1 LIYTD
6 LANGHKFNPMTAFSS
21 QSRVMATTSSSVIRV
36 FSRVTFREQEISGR
50 QAIEPQNQQIGMPT
64 ELRRQ
69 MHIVP
74 KDYMVHGDD
83 RKS

>member
-1 LIYTD
+1 
-6 LANGHKFNPMTAFSS
+6 
-21 QSRVMATTSSSVIRV
+21 V